1 MGKNRRR
8 SRTMSLREAASVVF
22 ALVALLPIL
31 LFVYL
36 LSRHEMLHS
45 TEAQLGLL
53 AAVVVSILGFM
64 VFRKMVD
71 QIAQLAQGFL
81 SPSEV
86 KPDALRRRERGAA
99 GAVPGL
105 GEVTEI
111 GQVRDAFYHMLDDL
125 RGSTQRLE
133 DLVFKLG
140 TLNEMVE
147 LAARIPKIQ
156 DLLGLVLQSTM
167 RAVRATVGSIMILDR
182 DRTVLKLAAS
192 RGIPDDVVP
201 AVEVKVG
208 EGVAGKVVEMGEPVL
223 VDDIA
228 SDPRFN
234 KANDPQYGNGSFICM
249 PIRVGDRVIGVI
261 NMAKRRDGV
270 VSDALRPPPF
280 SSTDLQFLNALM
292 TYIGYAVDNSRL
304 LEEAQS
310 SASQLQNV
318 VDDLKSTQ
326 GQLVRG
332 ETLRAMGQL
341 SSGMAHH
348 LNNLF
353 AVILGRVELMM
364 GKVQEAGRAAL
375 ARDHP
380 AHRPG
385 RRGGGAARAA
395 VQPRAAGL
403 RRGGGS
409 QPARAGGGRAH
420 APALARRGAAARQP
434 HRGGGG
440 GGGHRGGRGRAG
452 APARGPDE
460 PAAQRRRRHHP
471 GRRRITLKTWA
482 KDDRVYC
489 SVTDTG
495 AGMPEEVRRRALEPF
510 FTTKGPK
517 ATGLGLS
524 VAYGTVQR
532 YGGTLTL
539 ESTEGQGTTVEVSL
553 PTASKATAV
562 AKTTSAL
569 EQKAPALPLRILVI
583 DDELQV
589 REHAGRDAG
598 GAGALGDP
606 GARRPRGPVL
616 PRVESRAGGRGD
628 QRPRHARHD
637 GLGRGRGHPGA
648 LAGPAGGPHHRLG
661 RDRDHARGAQPREL
675 RDQQALRQGGA
686 GRDDVGYPAAQRL
699 ASAAPLPPR

>member
-1 MGKNRRR
+1 
-8 SRTMSLREAASVVF
+8 MSLREAASVVF

-31 LFVYL
+31 LMVYL
-36 LSRHEMLHS
+36 MSRHELMRS
-45 TEAQLGLL
+45 GEAQIGLL
-53 AAVVVSILGFM
+53 AAVAVSVLGFL
-64 VFRKMVD
+64 VFRRMMD
-71 QIAQLAQGFL
+71 QIAALAQGFIA
-81 SPSEV
+81 PTEA
-86 KPDALRRRERGAA
+86 KAETLRRVERAA
-99 GAVPGL
+99 AVPGL

-147 LAARIPKIQ
+147 LAARIPRIQ

-182 DRTVLKLAAS
+182 ERTILKLAAS
-192 RGIPDDVVP
+192 RGIPDDVIP
-201 AVEVKVG
+201 QVEVKVG

-234 KANDPQYGNGSFICM
+234 RANNPQYGNGSFICM

-261 NMAKRRDGV
+261 NMAKRRDGA
-270 VSDALRPPPF
+270 VSDALRMPPF
-280 SSTDLQFLNALM
+280 GSTDLQFLNALM

-310 SASQLQNV
+310 SATQLQGV

-326 GQLVRG
+326 AQLVRG

-353 AVILGRVELMM
+353 AVILGRVELLM
-364 GKVQEAGRAAL
+364 GKVQEQSV
-375 ARDHP
+375 
-380 AHRPG
+380 
-385 RRGGGAARAA
+385 RRSLEIIQRTAQDGAEVVRRVQRFSR
-395 VQPRAAGL
+395 VQPVSDAVAVDVNQLVHEVVELTRPRWQDEAQL
-403 RRGGGS
+403 RGS
-409 QPARAGGGRAH
+409 RIEVAVETGTV
-420 APALARRGAAARQP
+420 GAAA
-434 HRGGGG
+434 G
-440 GGGHRGGRGRAG
+440 
-452 APARGPDE
+452 E
-460 PAAQRRRRHHP
+460 PAPLREVLMNLLLNAADSITQA
-471 GRRRITLKTWA
+471 GKITLRTWM

-495 AGMPEEVRRRALEPF
+495 SGMPEEVRRRALEPF

-532 YGGTLTL
+532 YGGTLTV
-539 ESTEGQGTTVEVSL
+539 ESNEGQGTSVEVSL
-553 PTASKATAV
+553 PTASGGASVARTSTAARNEPV
-562 AKTTSAL
+562 V
-569 EQKAPALPLRILVI
+569 PLRLLVI

-589 REHAGRDAG
+589 RATLAEMLEEQGHSVTQAPGGREGLSYLESNPELVDVVISD
-598 GAGALGDP
+598 LGMPDMNGWDVAKSIQGRWP
-606 GARRPRGPVL
+606 KLPVGLITGWGETEITHEERSRVNFVITKPFDKAVLRATMADIRPR
-616 PRVESRAGGRGD
+616 
-628 QRPRHARHD
+628 
-637 GLGRGRGHPGA
+637 
-648 LAGPAGGPHHRLG
+648 PA
-661 RDRDHARGAQPREL
+661 
-675 RDQQALRQGGA
+675 
-686 GRDDVGYPAAQRL
+686 
-699 ASAAPLPPR
+699 

>member
-1 MGKNRRR
+1 MEKNKRRVR
-8 SRTMSLREAASVVF
+8 SMSLREAASVVF

-36 LSRHEMLHS
+36 LSRLNVLHS
-45 TEAQLGLL
+45 MEAQLGLL
-53 AAVVVSILGFM
+53 AALIVSVLGFV
-64 VFRKMVD
+64 VFRRMMG
-71 QIAQLAQGFL
+71 QISLLAQGFL
-81 SPSEV
+81 
-86 KPDALRRRERGAA
+86 KPAEAKPETLRRVERAA
-99 GAVPGL
+99 AVPGL

-125 RGSTQRLE
+125 RGATQRLE

-147 LAARIPKIQ
+147 LAARIPRIQ

-167 RAVRATVGSIMILDR
+167 RAVRATVGSIMILDK
-182 DRTVLKLAAS
+182 DRTVLRLAAS
-192 RGIPDDVVP
+192 RGIPDDVIP

-261 NMAKRRDGV
+261 NMAKKREPTLTEAARQ
-270 VSDALRPPPF
+270 PF

-304 LEEAQS
+304 LEEAQL
-310 SASQLQNV
+310 SASTLQGV

-326 GQLVRG
+326 AQLVRG

-353 AVILGRVELMM
+353 AVILGRVELLM
-364 GKVQEAGRAAL
+364 GKVQETGV
-375 ARDHP
+375 
-380 AHRPG
+380 
-385 RRGGGAARAA
+385 RRSLEIIQRTAQDGAEVVRRVQRFSR
-395 VQPRAAGL
+395 VQPVSDAVAVDLNQLVHEVVELTRPRWQDEAQLRGSRVEVAVETGTIGPAAG
-403 RRGGGS
+403 
-409 QPARAGGGRAH
+409 
-420 APALARRGAAARQP
+420 
-434 HRGGGG
+434 
-440 GGGHRGGRGRAG
+440 
-452 APARGPDE
+452 E
-460 PAAQRRRRHHP
+460 PAPLREVLMNLLLNAADSISQA
-471 GRRRITLKTWA
+471 GKITLKTWSR
-482 KDDRVYC
+482 DDRVYC
-489 SVTDTG
+489 SVSDSG
-495 AGMPEEVRRRALEPF
+495 GGMPEEVRRRALEPF

-532 YGGTLTL
+532 YGGTLTI
-539 ESTEGQGTTVEVSL
+539 ESAEGQGTTVEISL
-553 PTASKATAV
+553 PLASASAV
-562 AKTTSAL
+562 AKKPSAGARH
-569 EQKAPALPLRILVI
+569 EPAMPLRILVI

-589 REHAGRDAG
+589 RATLAEMLEEQGHSVTQAPGGREGLSYLSANRELVDVVVSD
-598 GAGALGDP
+598 LGMPDMT
-606 GARRPRGPVL
+606 GWDVARAIQERWPKLPVGLITGWGETEITSEERGRVNFVITKPFDKAVLRATMADIRPRT
-616 PRVESRAGGRGD
+616 
-628 QRPRHARHD
+628 
-637 GLGRGRGHPGA
+637 
-648 LAGPAGGPHHRLG
+648 
-661 RDRDHARGAQPREL
+661 
-675 RDQQALRQGGA
+675 
-686 GRDDVGYPAAQRL
+686 
-699 ASAAPLPPR
+699 

>member
-1 MGKNRRR
+1 MRRMQRR

-36 LSRHEMLHS
+36 LSRHDMLHS

-53 AAVVVSILGFM
+53 AAVGVSILGFV
-64 VFRKMVD
+64 VFRRMVD
-71 QIAQLAQGFL
+71 QISLLAQGFL
-81 SPSEV
+81 APTEA
-86 KPDALRRRERGAA
+86 KPETLRRVERAA
-99 GAVPGL
+99 AVPGL

-125 RGSTQRLE
+125 RGATQRLE

-147 LAARIPKIQ
+147 LAARIPRIQ

-167 RAVRATVGSIMILDR
+167 RAVRATVGSIMILDK
-182 DRTVLKLAAS
+182 DRTVLRLAAS
-192 RGIPDDVVP
+192 RGIPDEVVP

-261 NMAKRRDGV
+261 NMAKKRDG
-270 VSDALRPPPF
+270 ALSESLRQPF

-304 LEEAQS
+304 LEEAQR
-310 SASQLQNV
+310 SASQLQGV

-326 GQLVRG
+326 AQLVRG

-353 AVILGRVELMM
+353 AVILGRVELLM
-364 GKVQEAGRAAL
+364 GKVQETPVRRSLEIIQRTAQDGAEVVRRVQRFSRVQPVSDAVAVDLNQLVQEVVELTRPRWQDEAQLRGSRIEVAVEAGVIRAA
-375 ARDHP
+375 
-380 AHRPG
+380 
-385 RRGGGAARAA
+385 
-395 VQPRAAGL
+395 AG
-403 RRGGGS
+403 
-409 QPARAGGGRAH
+409 
-420 APALARRGAAARQP
+420 
-434 HRGGGG
+434 
-440 GGGHRGGRGRAG
+440 
-452 APARGPDE
+452 E
-460 PAAQRRRRHHP
+460 PAPLREVLMNLLLNAADAISQA
-471 GRRRITLKTWA
+471 GRITLKTWA
-482 KDDRVYC
+482 RDDRVYC
-489 SVTDTG
+489 SITDTG
-495 AGMPEEVRRRALEPF
+495 GGMPEEVRRRALEPF

-532 YGGTLTL
+532 YGGTLTV
-539 ESTEGQGTTVEVSL
+539 ESAEGQGTTVEVSL
-553 PTASKATAV
+553 PTASAAAAV
-562 AKTTSAL
+562 AKKPTGPRA
-569 EQKAPALPLRILVI
+569 EPALPLRILVI

-589 REHAGRDAG
+589 RATLAEMLEEQGHSVTQAPGGREGLSFLEANPELVDVVVSD
-598 GAGALGDP
+598 LGMPDMT
-606 GARRPRGPVL
+606 GWDVARAIQSRWPKLPMGIITGWGETEITREERSRVNFVITKPFDKAVLRETMSDIRPR
-616 PRVESRAGGRGD
+616 A
-628 QRPRHARHD
+628 
-637 GLGRGRGHPGA
+637 
-648 LAGPAGGPHHRLG
+648 
-661 RDRDHARGAQPREL
+661 
-675 RDQQALRQGGA
+675 
-686 GRDDVGYPAAQRL
+686 
-699 ASAAPLPPR
+699 

>member
-1 MGKNRRR
+1 MATNRRR

-31 LFVYL
+31 LLVYL
-36 LSRHEMLHS
+36 LSRHQMLHS
-45 TEAQLGLL
+45 TEAQIGLL
-53 AAVVVSILGFM
+53 AAVVVSVLGFV
-64 VFRKMVD
+64 VFRRMVD
-71 QIAQLAQGFL
+71 QIAQLAQGL
-81 SPSEV
+81 LAPTQARSET
-86 KPDALRRRERGAA
+86 LRRGDQAA
-99 GAVPGL
+99 AVPGL

-147 LAARIPKIQ
+147 LAARIPRIQ

-182 DRTVLKLAAS
+182 DRTVLRLAAS

-326 GQLVRG
+326 SQLVRG

-353 AVILGRVELMM
+353 AVILGRVELLL
-364 GKVQEAGRAAL
+364 GKVEEAGV
-375 ARDHP
+375 
-380 AHRPG
+380 
-385 RRGGGAARAA
+385 RRSLEIVQRTAQDGAEVVRRVQRFSR
-395 VQPRAAGL
+395 VQPVSDAVAVDLNQVVHEVVELTRPRWHDEAQL
-403 RRGGGS
+403 RGS
-409 QPARAGGGRAH
+409 RIEMAVEPGII
-420 APALARRGAAARQP
+420 GAAAGEPAPLREVLMNLLLNAADAITQ
-434 HRGGGG
+434 
-440 GGGHRGGRGRAG
+440 GGR
-452 APARGPDE
+452 
-460 PAAQRRRRHHP
+460 
-471 GRRRITLKTWA
+471 ITIRTWA
-482 KDDRVYC
+482 QDDRVYC
-489 SVTDTG
+489 SITDTG
-495 AGMPEEVRRRALEPF
+495 IGMPEEVRRRALEPF
-510 FTTKGPK
+510 FTTKAPERGS
-517 ATGLGLS
+517 GLGLWTTYS
-524 VAYGTVQR
+524 MVTQRGGRMTVDSKPGAGSTIQIFLPWVQPDLRTVPAMKAAPAMVMLVEGNPQVRAAARRILAAHDYVVLTAEGAAEALAITGTHPGTIDLLVADLVTPQMNGHQLAKQILANR
-532 YGGTLTL
+532 PELR
-539 ESTEGQGTTVEVSL
+539 
-553 PTASKATAV
+553 AV
-562 AKTTSAL
+562 LFTSANPGPPEPQIAGDL
-569 EQKAPALPLRILVI
+569 PVRCALLRKPFDPEALLQSVN
-583 DDELQV
+583 ELAEAS
-589 REHAGRDAG
+589 RHTTR
-598 GAGALGDP
+598 
-606 GARRPRGPVL
+606 L
-616 PRVESRAGGRGD
+616 PE
-628 QRPRHARHD
+628 
-637 GLGRGRGHPGA
+637 
-648 LAGPAGGPHHRLG
+648 
-661 RDRDHARGAQPREL
+661 
-675 RDQQALRQGGA
+675 
-686 GRDDVGYPAAQRL
+686 
-699 ASAAPLPPR
+699 

>member
-1 MGKNRRR
+1 MRKNPSRPR
-8 SRTMSLREAASVVF
+8 SMSLREAASVVF

-31 LFVYL
+31 LMVYL
-36 LSRHEMLHS
+36 MSRHELMRS
-45 TEAQLGLL
+45 GEAQIGLL
-53 AAVVVSILGFM
+53 AAVAVSVLGFL
-64 VFRKMVD
+64 VFRRMMD
-71 QIAQLAQGFL
+71 QIAALAQGFIA
-81 SPSEV
+81 PTEA
-86 KPDALRRRERGAA
+86 KAETLRRVERAA
-99 GAVPGL
+99 AVPGL

-147 LAARIPKIQ
+147 LAARIPRIQ

-182 DRTVLKLAAS
+182 ERTILKLAAS
-192 RGIPDDVVP
+192 RGIPDDVIP
-201 AVEVKVG
+201 QVEVKVG

-234 KANDPQYGNGSFICM
+234 RANNPQYGNGSFICM

-261 NMAKRRDGV
+261 NMAKRRDGA
-270 VSDALRPPPF
+270 VSDALRMPPF
-280 SSTDLQFLNALM
+280 GSTDLQFLNALM

-310 SASQLQNV
+310 SATQLQGV

-326 GQLVRG
+326 AQLVRG

-353 AVILGRVELMM
+353 AVILGRVELLM
-364 GKVQEAGRAAL
+364 GKVQEQSV
-375 ARDHP
+375 
-380 AHRPG
+380 
-385 RRGGGAARAA
+385 RRSLEIIQRTAQDGAEVVRRVQRFSR
-395 VQPRAAGL
+395 VQPVSDAVAVDLNQLVHEVVELTRPRWQDEAQL
-403 RRGGGS
+403 RGS
-409 QPARAGGGRAH
+409 RIEVAVETGTV
-420 APALARRGAAARQP
+420 GAAA
-434 HRGGGG
+434 G
-440 GGGHRGGRGRAG
+440 
-452 APARGPDE
+452 E
-460 PAAQRRRRHHP
+460 PAPLREVLMNLLLNAADSITQA
-471 GRRRITLKTWA
+471 GKITLRTWM

-495 AGMPEEVRRRALEPF
+495 SGMPEEVRRRALEPF

-532 YGGTLTL
+532 YGGTLTV
-539 ESTEGQGTTVEVSL
+539 ESNEGQGTSVEVSL
-553 PTASKATAV
+553 PTASGGASVARTSTAARNEPV
-562 AKTTSAL
+562 V
-569 EQKAPALPLRILVI
+569 PLRLLVI

-589 REHAGRDAG
+589 RATLAEMLEEQGHSVTQAPGGREGLSYLESNPELVDVVISD
-598 GAGALGDP
+598 LGMPDMNGWDVAKSIQGRWP
-606 GARRPRGPVL
+606 KLPVGLITGWGETEITHEERSRVNFVITKPFDKAVLRATMADIRPR
-616 PRVESRAGGRGD
+616 
-628 QRPRHARHD
+628 
-637 GLGRGRGHPGA
+637 
-648 LAGPAGGPHHRLG
+648 PA
-661 RDRDHARGAQPREL
+661 
-675 RDQQALRQGGA
+675 
-686 GRDDVGYPAAQRL
+686 
-699 ASAAPLPPR
+699 

>member
-1 MGKNRRR
+1 MRKTQPR

-31 LFVYL
+31 LLVYL
-36 LSRHEMLHS
+36 LSRHDLMRS
-45 TEAQLGLL
+45 TEAQACLF
-53 AAVVVSILGFM
+53 AAIGVSVLGFV
-64 VFRKMVD
+64 VFRRMMD
-71 QIAQLAQGFL
+71 QISALAQGFI
-81 SPSEV
+81 SPAEA
-86 KPDALRRRERGAA
+86 KPETLRRVERASS
-99 GAVPGL
+99 VPGL

-147 LAARIPKIQ
+147 LAARIPRIQ

-192 RGIPDDVVP
+192 RGIPDDVIP

-228 SDPRFN
+228 TDPRFN
-234 KANDPQYGNGSFICM
+234 RTNNPQYGNGSFICM

-261 NMAKRRDGV
+261 NMAKKRDGGA
-270 VSDALRPPPF
+270 SDALRLPPF
-280 SSTDLQFLNALM
+280 GSTDLQFLNALM

-310 SASQLQNV
+310 SASQLQGV

-326 GQLVRG
+326 AQLVRG

-353 AVILGRVELMM
+353 AVILGRVELLM
-364 GKVQEAGRAAL
+364 GKVQEASV
-375 ARDHP
+375 
-380 AHRPG
+380 
-385 RRGGGAARAA
+385 RRSLEIIQRTAQDGAEVVRRVQRFSR
-395 VQPRAAGL
+395 VQPVSDAVAVDLNQLVHEVVELTRPRWQDEAQLRGSRIEVAVEAGVI
-403 RRGGGS
+403 
-409 QPARAGGGRAH
+409 
-420 APALARRGAAARQP
+420 GAAA
-434 HRGGGG
+434 G
-440 GGGHRGGRGRAG
+440 
-452 APARGPDE
+452 E
-460 PAAQRRRRHHP
+460 PAPLREVLMNLLLNAADSITQA
-471 GRRRITLKTWA
+471 GKITLKTWTR
-482 KDDRVYC
+482 DDRVYC
-489 SVTDTG
+489 SVADTG
-495 AGMPEEVRRRALEPF
+495 GGMPEEVRRRALEPF

-532 YGGTLTL
+532 YGGTLTV

-553 PTASKATAV
+553 PAASAAASV
-562 AKTTSAL
+562 ARTPTGPRSA
-569 EQKAPALPLRILVI
+569 PTLPLRILVI

-589 REHAGRDAG
+589 RATLAEMLEEQGHSVTQAPGGREGLSYLEANPELVDVVVSD
-598 GAGALGDP
+598 LGMPDMN
-606 GARRPRGPVL
+606 GWDVAKAIQARWPKLPVGLITGWGETEITREERGRVNFVITKPFDKAVLRETLADIRPR
-616 PRVESRAGGRGD
+616 A
-628 QRPRHARHD
+628 
-637 GLGRGRGHPGA
+637 
-648 LAGPAGGPHHRLG
+648 
-661 RDRDHARGAQPREL
+661 
-675 RDQQALRQGGA
+675 
-686 GRDDVGYPAAQRL
+686 
-699 ASAAPLPPR
+699 

>member
-1 MGKNRRR
+1 MRKMQRR

-36 LSRHEMLHS
+36 LSRHDMLHT

-53 AAVVVSILGFM
+53 AAVGVSILGFV
-64 VFRKMVD
+64 VFRRMVD
-71 QIAQLAQGFL
+71 QISLLAQGFL
-81 SPSEV
+81 APTEA
-86 KPDALRRRERGAA
+86 KPETLRRVERAA
-99 GAVPGL
+99 AVPGL

-125 RGSTQRLE
+125 RGATQRLE

-147 LAARIPKIQ
+147 LAARIPRIQ

-167 RAVRATVGSIMILDR
+167 RAVRATVGSIMILDK
-182 DRTVLKLAAS
+182 DRTVLRLAAS
-192 RGIPDDVVP
+192 RGIPDEVVP

-261 NMAKRRDGV
+261 NMAKKRDG
-270 VSDALRPPPF
+270 ALSESLRQPF

-304 LEEAQS
+304 LEEAQR
-310 SASQLQNV
+310 SASQLQGV

-326 GQLVRG
+326 AQLVRG

-353 AVILGRVELMM
+353 AVILGRVELLM
-364 GKVQEAGRAAL
+364 GKVQET
-375 ARDHP
+375 P
-380 AHRPG
+380 V
-385 RRGGGAARAA
+385 RRSLEIIQRTAQDGAEVVRRVQRFSR
-395 VQPRAAGL
+395 VQPVSDAVAVDLNQLVQEVVELTRPRWQDEAQLRGSRIEVAVEAGVI
-403 RRGGGS
+403 
-409 QPARAGGGRAH
+409 
-420 APALARRGAAARQP
+420 GAAA
-434 HRGGGG
+434 G
-440 GGGHRGGRGRAG
+440 
-452 APARGPDE
+452 E
-460 PAAQRRRRHHP
+460 PAPLREVLMNLLLNAADAISQA
-471 GRRRITLKTWA
+471 GRITLKTWA
-482 KDDRVYC
+482 RDDRVYC
-489 SVTDTG
+489 SITDTG
-495 AGMPEEVRRRALEPF
+495 GGMPEEVRRRALEPF

-532 YGGTLTL
+532 YGGTLTV
-539 ESTEGQGTTVEVSL
+539 ESAEGQGTTVEVSL
-553 PTASKATAV
+553 PTASAAAAV
-562 AKTTSAL
+562 AKKPTGPRA
-569 EQKAPALPLRILVI
+569 EPALPLRILVI

-589 REHAGRDAG
+589 RATLAEMLEEQGHSVTQAPGGREGLSYLEANPELVDVVVSD
-598 GAGALGDP
+598 LGMPDMT
-606 GARRPRGPVL
+606 GWDVARAIQSRWPKLPMGLITGWGETEITREERSRVNFVITKPFDKAVLRETMSDIRPR
-616 PRVESRAGGRGD
+616 A
-628 QRPRHARHD
+628 
-637 GLGRGRGHPGA
+637 
-648 LAGPAGGPHHRLG
+648 
-661 RDRDHARGAQPREL
+661 
-675 RDQQALRQGGA
+675 
-686 GRDDVGYPAAQRL
+686 
-699 ASAAPLPPR
+699 

>member
-1 MGKNRRR
+1 MGKNQRR

-36 LSRHEMLHS
+36 LSRHELLHN
-45 TEAQLGLL
+45 TEAQVGLL
-53 AAVVVSILGFM
+53 AAVGVSILGFL
-64 VFRKMVD
+64 VFRRMVD

-81 SPSEV
+81 TPGEV
-86 KPDALRRRERGAA
+86 KSESHRRRGPVAAA

-364 GKVQEAGRAAL
+364 GKVQEAGVRRSLEIIQRTAQDGAEVVRRVQRFSRVQPVSDVAVDVNQL
-375 ARDHP
+375 VKEVVELT
-380 AHRPG
+380 RP
-385 RRGGGAARAA
+385 RWHDEAQLRGSRIEVAVEAGVIGAAS
-395 VQPRAAGL
+395 G
-403 RRGGGS
+403 
-409 QPARAGGGRAH
+409 
-420 APALARRGAAARQP
+420 
-434 HRGGGG
+434 
-440 GGGHRGGRGRAG
+440 
-452 APARGPDE
+452 E
-460 PAAQRRRRHHP
+460 PAPLREVLMNLLLNAADAITQ
-471 GRRRITLKTWA
+471 GGRITLKTWS

-495 AGMPEEVRRRALEPF
+495 MGMPEEVRRRALEPF

-532 YGGTLTL
+532 YGGTLTV
-539 ESTEGQGTTVEVSL
+539 ESAAGQGTTVEISL
-553 PTASKATAV
+553 PTASAATAV
-562 AKTTSAL
+562 AKTSAL
-569 EQKAPALPLRILVI
+569 AQKAPALPLRILVI

-589 REHAGRDAG
+589 RSTLAEMLEEQGHTVTQAPGGREGLSFLESNRELVDVVISDLGMPDMTGWDVAAVIQERWPG
-598 GAGALGDP
+598 LPVGLITGWGETEITREERSRVNFVINKPFDKAVLGATMSDI
-606 GARRPRGPVL
+606 RPR
-616 PRVESRAGGRGD
+616 A
-628 QRPRHARHD
+628 
-637 GLGRGRGHPGA
+637 
-648 LAGPAGGPHHRLG
+648 
-661 RDRDHARGAQPREL
+661 
-675 RDQQALRQGGA
+675 
-686 GRDDVGYPAAQRL
+686 
-699 ASAAPLPPR
+699 